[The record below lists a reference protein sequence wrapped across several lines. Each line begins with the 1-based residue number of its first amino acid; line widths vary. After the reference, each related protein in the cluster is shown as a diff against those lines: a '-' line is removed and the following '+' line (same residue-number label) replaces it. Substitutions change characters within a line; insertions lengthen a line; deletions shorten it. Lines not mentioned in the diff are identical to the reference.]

1 MLIFV
6 KMNIEIKL
14 FGIAKEIAKA
24 SSIDL
29 DLEVPHTV
37 EVLRKE
43 LMTRYPSFGDL
54 RSVMIAVNSEYAND
68 DIELT
73 ASDEVALIPPVS
85 GG

>member
-6 KMNIEIKL
+6 EMNIQIQL
-14 FGIAKEIAKA
+14 FGIAKEIANA
-24 SSIDL
+24 DSINL
-29 DLEVPHTV
+29 DLAAPHTV

-43 LMTRYPSFGDL
+43 LMTRYPAFGDL

-68 DIELT
+68 DLQLT